1 MKKQGKL
8 INKTDMILIQK
19 ETEKLARDAL
29 VKINQNKANGLA
41 ENDIVMDWCYS
52 SIFRMMQTMTIYQC
66 KNLCNKVKD
75 YVQERKNLGAGATKN
90 LNQTYSQTHHDLEM
104 VKHQDQ
110 IDTAL
115 DRIRAVIIDKTM
127 ESD

>member
-29 VKINQNKANGLA
+29 VKITQSKANGVA

-52 SIFRMMQTMTIYQC
+52 SIYRMMQIMTIYQC
-66 KNLCNKVKD
+66 KNLSNKVKD
-75 YVQERKNLGAGATKN
+75 Y
-90 LNQTYSQTHHDLEM
+90 
-104 VKHQDQ
+104 
-110 IDTAL
+110 I
-115 DRIRAVIIDKTM
+115 
-127 ESD
+127 